1 MSKPADEYRAPAW
14 PGLTPRPRVYVPAEP
29 AWGGRVRAA
38 LGEAAE
44 VFRLENA
51 GHASSVFL
59 KACLATG
66 SVLFLK
72 IVGVNRVD
80 DLTKA
85 EEIAVW
91 LKEAGVRAMTAVRQV
106 QLDEDC
112 TLWAYT
118 YHEGRSP
125 EPLVGDMR
133 AIGAELGRM
142 HDALSR
148 HPRRAQWLQ
157 QTDQR
162 LARLEATRQALA
174 QGRLQA
180 GPEPALLRGI
190 AADRSIQ
197 FLPWRYGAEQ
207 DRSPL
212 HGDLNCF
219 NMLMDERGCTLL
231 DFEDVAHNVLPP
243 VFDLAAVYE
252 RVVLVGG
259 TGEPAKAALLAVLLD
274 AYAEVRGWRPDT
286 AFFREV
292 RRGLALR
299 SLCVLAE
306 IDPQGRDEAE
316 WRKFFRLLEGVQNS
330 EASVPGERHKP

>member
-1 MSKPADEYRAPAW
+1 MSKPHDSYRAPAW
-14 PGLTPRPRVYVPAEP
+14 PGLKPRPRVYVPAQP
-29 AWGGRVRAA
+29 VWGRQVTSA
-38 LGEAAE
+38 LGEPADI
-44 VFRLENA
+44 FQLENA
-51 GHASSVFL
+51 GHGSSVFL
-59 KACLATG
+59 KVRLMTG
-66 SVLFLK
+66 AVLFVK
-72 IVGVNRVD
+72 VVGVNRVEE
-80 DLTKA
+80 LAKA

-91 LKEAGVRAMTAVRQV
+91 LKGAGVRAMTAVRQA
-106 QLDEDC
+106 QLDDGC
-112 TLWAYT
+112 GLWAYT
-118 YHEGRSP
+118 YHEGRPP
-125 EPLVGDMR
+125 EPLVADMR

-174 QGRLQA
+174 QGHLQA
-180 GPEPALLRGI
+180 GPEPALLREI

-197 FLPWRYGAEQ
+197 FLPGRYGAEQ

-243 VFDLAAVYE
+243 VFDLAAVHE
-252 RVVLVGG
+252 RVALVGRAG
-259 TGEPAKAALLAVLLD
+259 GSAEEGLLDALLD
-274 AYAEVRGWRPDT
+274 AYAAVRGWRPES
-286 AFFREV
+286 AVFSEV

-299 SLCVLAE
+299 SLCILAE
-306 IDPQGRDEAE
+306 IDPQGRDGPE
-316 WRKFFRLLEGVQNS
+316 WFKFFHLLA
-330 EASVPGERHKP
+330 EAQAPGGPLPGNTKTP